1 METVLYSNVFIHIL
15 NILFFVNFLIE
26 KIKLFSLK
34 QGLARIKA
42 FFEVRMRVQSTVYLS
57 PNFNSCSERLGEGR
71 NLRKNYSCD
80 STVAIYHELC
90 IYAIN

>member
-1 METVLYSNVFIHIL
+1 MDTVLYSNVFLHIL

-26 KIKLFSLK
+26 KIKFFSLK

-42 FFEVRMRVQSTVYLS
+42 FFEVRMTVESTVYFS